1 VSIQIR
7 RQRHSTENVEVA
19 QEAKLDWWRMLSMS
33 ADTEQAGF
41 ADMYWREVCK
51 DFEKVNKYPS

>member
-1 VSIQIR
+1 
-7 RQRHSTENVEVA
+7 
-19 QEAKLDWWRMLSMS
+19 MMSMS

-41 ADMYWREVCK
+41 SDMYWREVCK